1 MAEDCTPATED
12 AISTDRQMSLLAVD
26 DEADEPLCRICFGP
40 DGFEDSGNPAE
51 QLIKPCKC
59 SGKTRISAI
68 FTVSMH

>member
-12 AISTDRQMSLLAVD
+12 AISTDLALLAVD
-26 DEADEPLCRICFGP
+26 DEAGEPLCRICFGP
-40 DGFEDSGNPAE
+40 DEFEDSGNPAE

-68 FTVSMH
+68 LTVSMH